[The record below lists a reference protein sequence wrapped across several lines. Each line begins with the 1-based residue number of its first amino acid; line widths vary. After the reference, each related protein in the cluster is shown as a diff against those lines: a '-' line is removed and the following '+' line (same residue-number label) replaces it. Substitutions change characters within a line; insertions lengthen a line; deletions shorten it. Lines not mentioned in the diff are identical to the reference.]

1 MTSSRPIALTGMSPA
16 EQVLLE
22 EALFQPSANQ
32 IPGIHQVHDVAQAQ
46 LIIANAD
53 DAAAVR
59 QLQARGLPAQVLLL
73 GPADWGT
80 GWPLITRP
88 LRLQAVVEK
97 VRRQL
102 GPWQSAEVAA
112 EPLDDT
118 QEVTQPQ
125 GLRGRG
131 ASHGSFEATQPFI
144 PPSLA
149 GDSGLMGLAT
159 VDAHAATQP
168 FVRAQDGNLRSVTPA
183 RGMAHAIPPHPHVAF
198 ASTQPFTGS
207 HDGNYHPA
215 QQLDLEVP
223 SVAPSAWESDWESEV
238 AEWEARQNAS
248 RQGAKQIPSPT
259 YEAALTPPS
268 SVVTP
273 MAPSPSLNLPQNSR
287 AVPISTTDNRKQRIL
302 IVSPPGPAATGLL
315 KILQFAGFPTD
326 LAPDR
331 EMAFHYLEQNPYRF
345 VFLVEVTLSVDVFDL
360 CNAIRRQR
368 GAALTSPHVVVV
380 SFRRTLTTRIRSWL
394 VGCHAWMTIPLNKS
408 MLLEYLARHGTDN

>member
-1 MTSSRPIALTGMSPA
+1 MTSSRPIALTGMSPT

-22 EALFQPSANQ
+22 RTLFQASGNQ
-32 IPGIHQVHDVAQAQ
+32 IPGIHQVQDVTQAR

-53 DAAAVR
+53 DATAVR
-59 QLQARGLPAQVLLL
+59 QLHARGLPAQVLLL
-73 GPADWGT
+73 GATDWGT
-80 GWPLITRP
+80 GWPVITRP
-88 LRLQAVVEK
+88 LRLQAVLER

-102 GPWQSAEVAA
+102 GPWQAA
-112 EPLDDT
+112 GAATELPEEPD
-118 QEVTQPQ
+118 P
-125 GLRGRG
+125 
-131 ASHGSFEATQPFI
+131 SPFEATQPFI
-144 PPSLA
+144 PPSLS
-149 GDSGLMGLAT
+149 GEFGLMGLAT

-168 FVRAQDGNLRSVTPA
+168 LARTPNGSLRSTTSA
-183 RGMAHAIPPHPHVAF
+183 RGMAHAIPPHPHTPF

-223 SVAPSAWESDWESEV
+223 SVAPAAWESEV
-238 AEWEARQNAS
+238 AEWEARQNAN
-248 RQGAKQIPSPT
+248 RQGAKQIPNPA

-268 SVVTP
+268 SMVTP
-273 MAPSPSLNLPQNSR
+273 MAASPSLNLPQSSR
-287 AVPISTTDNRKQRIL
+287 AVPISSTDNRQQRIL

-331 EMAFHYLEQNPYRF
+331 EMAFHYLAQNPYRF
-345 VFLVEVTLSVDVFDL
+345 VFLVEVTLSIDVFDL
-360 CNAIRRQR
+360 CNAIRRQL
-368 GAALTSPHVVVV
+368 GAALKPPHVVVV

-408 MLLEYLARHGTDN
+408 MLLEYLDRYGADN

>member
-1 MTSSRPIALTGMSPA
+1 MTSSRPIVLTGMSPT

-22 EALFQPSANQ
+22 RALFHASVNQ
-32 IPGIHQVHDVAQAQ
+32 IPGIHQVQDVAQAQ

-53 DAAAVR
+53 DASVVR
-59 QLQARGLPAQVLLL
+59 QLQARGLPARVLLL
-73 GPADWGT
+73 GTADWGT
-80 GWPLITRP
+80 GWPVITRP
-88 LRLQAVVEK
+88 LRLQAVLEN

-102 GPWQSAEVAA
+102 GPWQAAGTVAEVLD
-112 EPLDDT
+112 EPD
-118 QEVTQPQ
+118 Q
-125 GLRGRG
+125 
-131 ASHGSFEATQPFI
+131 SHFQATQPFI
-144 PPSLA
+144 PPNLS
-149 GDSGLMGLAT
+149 GEFGLMGLDT

-168 FVRAQDGNLRSVTPA
+168 FARAKDGGLRSATPA
-183 RGMAHAIPPHPHVAF
+183 RGMAHAIPAHPHVPF

-223 SVAPSAWESDWESEV
+223 SVAPLAWESNWESEV
-238 AEWEARQNAS
+238 AEWEARQNAA
-248 RQGAKQIPSPT
+248 RQGAKQIPNPA

-268 SVVTP
+268 SMVTP
-273 MAPSPSLNLPQNSR
+273 MAPSPSLNLPQSSR
-287 AVPISTTDNRKQRIL
+287 AVSTSSTDSRQQRIL

-331 EMAFHYLEQNPYRF
+331 EMAFHYLAQNPYRF
-345 VFLVEVTLSVDVFDL
+345 VFLVEVTLSIDVFDL
-360 CNAIRRQR
+360 CNAIRRQP
-368 GAALTSPHVVVV
+368 GTSVKPPHVVVV

-408 MLLEYLARHGTDN
+408 MLLEYLDRYGADN